1 MFLRSL
7 TLKGFKS
14 FAEKTTL
21 EFAPGISV
29 IVGPNGSGKSNLVDA
44 ISWVLGE
51 QGPRALRG
59 GQMSDV
65 IFAGSPKRAA
75 LGMAEVKLV
84 IDNEAGKIPVPM
96 TELEIGRAVFRAGDA
111 EYRISGQQC
120 RLLDIQELL
129 SDSGIGRALHTVVG
143 QGQLDDVLTARPEER
158 RQFIEE
164 AAGIAKH
171 RRRKER
177 AQRKLGALEHDVL
190 RLQDVLLELK
200 RQLRPLKQQAESAQR
215 HEKLSAEAEEASWRL
230 AAARLRLLIEARDSK
245 RPTWEQ
251 GMALRTGGKKRL
263 EELDA
268 AIEELATARE
278 LAARELVE
286 AEAGLRTAQADLGAA
301 DAALREAAERETA
314 AKSRLQSEAS
324 RSVRL
329 DSLKADMARSE
340 AALRDTA
347 VELEQRE
354 RELETAEAEFRQA
367 EEIRREAE
375 EERRRLS
382 EEAAAHRA
390 EMETLRR
397 SLATHDRER
406 ARLEESL
413 DAAGAAVDAAG
424 AERASFESEL
434 LRLGDVVTPITERQA
449 ILEGERHTLASRVA
463 EIEDALRR
471 AMSKRDVLEARRA
484 DADETPGSRYLKSN
498 PGRTI
503 GLLRDLVDPA
513 DDIAA
518 AVSAA
523 LGPYADAVVY
533 ERTESALE
541 DVGAADGATL
551 AVGDASGSAPSL
563 ASERALIAEVGCD
576 PRARGLLEAI
586 LTEVYLVEDLA
597 KAASMHRRHSNA
609 RFVTPQGVMIGRGVI
624 QTAAGAD
631 TRARA
636 IQDELFNVERE
647 IAKSNQE
654 LKPARE
660 AFEAANTGSDE
671 LAARIKE
678 IETNVL
684 DATVRLN
691 GIDSRLAS
699 GQKEVEML
707 TQRLVGMDDAADSWR
722 VALASAPPL
731 TTELPPLPLR
741 PEAPIS
747 ARVAVETLRRDRVS
761 HEAGLERLRAEH
773 DGLAA
778 ETPQALRAAADAAEA
793 ERQTAEAART
803 TAAEIHETAS
813 ARREAAAQ
821 AEREATNAETTAN
834 REWREAAAEL
844 ERLRET
850 YEEEDRARGEIERRI
865 AEGERT
871 LKEGYSRDPQE
882 ALAALSE
889 ADTVADL
896 ERRSEVVARRL
907 ALLGKVNLLATG
919 EFEAVQERHDFLMRE
934 LDDVKKARRDLL
946 EVIRRVDDE
955 VVALFDAAF
964 RDVAREFES
973 MFKELFPG
981 GEGRLVLTDP
991 ANLLETGIDVEA
1003 RPGRKRVKRL
1013 SLLSGGERAL
1023 TALGFLFSIFK
1034 ARPSPFYLLDEVE
1047 AALDDVNLHRFLG
1060 LIKGFAQDSQVIIVT
1075 HQKRTMEVAD
1085 MLYGV
1090 SMSPDVSSRVVC
1102 QRLDHGDAMKVE
1114 PLAVSKA
1121 DSVV

>member
-111 EYRISGQQC
+111 EYRIGGQQC

-177 AQRKLGALEHDVL
+177 AQRKLGSLEHDVL

-200 RQLRPLKQQAESAQR
+200 RQLRPLKAQAESAQR
-215 HEKLSAEAEEASWRL
+215 HEKLSAEAEDASWRL
-230 AAARLRLLIEARDSK
+230 AAARLKLLIEARDAK

-251 GMALRTGGKKRL
+251 GMTLRSDGKKRL

-268 AIEELATARE
+268 AIEQLSAARE
-278 LAARELVE
+278 RAARELVE
-286 AEAGLRTAQADLGAA
+286 AEAALRTAQAELATS
-301 DAALREAAERETA
+301 DAVLREAVERESA
-314 AKSRLQSEAS
+314 AKAKLSSEAA
-324 RSVRL
+324 RAARL
-329 DSLKADMARSE
+329 GSLKEDMSRAES
-340 AALRDTA
+340 ALRDTA
-347 VELEQRE
+347 VELEARE
-354 RELETAEAEFRQA
+354 RELEAAEHEFRQA

-397 SLATHDRER
+397 SLATHERER
-406 ARLEESL
+406 SRLEEGL
-413 DAAGAAVDAAG
+413 DAAQVRVDAA
-424 AERASFESEL
+424 ARDRAALEEEISRLEEESAPVAQ
-434 LRLGDVVTPITERQA
+434 RRSV
-449 ILEGERHTLASRVA
+449 LEGKRHTLASRVA
-463 EIEDALRR
+463 EIEEVLRR

-484 DADETPGSRYLKSN
+484 DADQTPGSRFLQEN
-498 PGRTI
+498 PGRAI
-503 GLLRDLVDPA
+503 GLLRDLVDPPA
-513 DDIAA
+513 DVVAA
-518 AVSAA
+518 LSAA

-533 ERTESALE
+533 ERAETALE
-541 DVGAADGATL
+541 DVGRTDGATL
-551 AVGDASGSAPSL
+551 AAGDVSGAAPSL
-563 ASERALIAEVGCD
+563 AAGRALILEVRCD

-586 LTEVYLVEDLA
+586 LADVYVVADIA
-597 KAASMHRRHSNA
+597 TAASLQRQHVGA
-609 RFVTPQGVMIGRGVI
+609 RFVTESGVMIGRGVI

-636 IQDELFNVERE
+636 IHDELTRVERE
-647 IAKSNQE
+647 IAEANQE
-654 LKPARE
+654 LMPARE
-660 AFEAANTGSDE
+660 QLDEVAEESKGLSERIDE
-671 LAARIKE
+671 LAK
-678 IETNVL
+678 NVAA
-684 DATVRLN
+684 ATLRMG
-691 GIDSRLAS
+691 GIDAQLAS

-707 TQRLVGMDDAADSWR
+707 TQRLVGMDDAAESWR
-722 VALASAPPL
+722 AALASAPAL
-731 TTELPPLPLR
+731 STELPPLPLR
-741 PEAPIS
+741 PEAPMS
-747 ARVAVETLRRDRVS
+747 ARVAVETLRRDRIS
-761 HEAGLERLRAEH
+761 NEAGLERLRAEY
-773 DGLAA
+773 DALAA
-778 ETPQALRAAADAAEA
+778 ETPQSLRVAADTAEA
-793 ERQTAEAART
+793 ERQSAEIARQ
-803 TAAEIHETAS
+803 TAADAHVSAS
-813 ARREAAAQ
+813 ARRETAAQ
-821 AEREATNAETTAN
+821 AERDATSAETSAN

-850 YEEEDRARGEIERRI
+850 YEAEDRARGEVERRI
-865 AEGERT
+865 SEGERT
-871 LKEGYSRDPQE
+871 LKEGYGRDAQE
-882 ALAALSE
+882 ALAALGE

-896 ERRSEVVARRL
+896 ERRSEVVQRRL
-907 ALLGKVNLLATG
+907 ALLGRVNLLATG
-919 EFEAVQERHDFLMRE
+919 EFEVVQQRHDFLSRE

-1090 SMSPDVSSRVVC
+1090 SMSPDVSSRVIC
-1102 QRLDHGDAMKVE
+1102 QKLDHGEALDIK

>member
-1 MFLRSL
+1 
-7 TLKGFKS
+7 
-14 FAEKTTL
+14 
-21 EFAPGISV
+21 
-29 IVGPNGSGKSNLVDA
+29 
-44 ISWVLGE
+44 
-51 QGPRALRG
+51 
-59 GQMSDV
+59 MSDV

-111 EYRISGQQC
+111 EYRIGGQQC

-200 RQLRPLKQQAESAQR
+200 RQLRPLKSQAESAQR
-215 HEKLSAEAEEASWRL
+215 HEKLSAEAEHASWRL
-230 AAARLRLLIEARDSK
+230 AAARLKLLVQARDAK

-251 GMALRTGGKKRL
+251 GMTLRTDGKKRL
-263 EELDA
+263 EDLDA
-268 AIEELATARE
+268 RIEQLSAARE
-278 LAARELVE
+278 RAALELVE
-286 AEAGLRTAQADLGAA
+286 AEAALRNAQAELTTS
-301 DAALREAAERETA
+301 DAVLREAADRETA
-314 AKSRLQSEAS
+314 AKSKLQSEAARAARLGS
-324 RSVRL
+324 LKEDLTRAEVSLRSVA
-329 DSLKADMARSE
+329 S
-340 AALRDTA
+340 
-347 VELEQRE
+347 ELEQRE
-354 RELETAEAEFRQA
+354 RELEIAETEFRQA

-397 SLATHDRER
+397 SLATHERER
-406 ARLEESL
+406 SRLEDSL
-413 DAAGAAVDAAG
+413 KAAQASVDAAAQERDTIEREIRRLE
-424 AERASFESEL
+424 AESAPVVERRA
-434 LRLGDVVTPITERQA
+434 A
-449 ILEGERHTLASRVA
+449 LEGKRHTLASRVA

-484 DADETPGSRYLKSN
+484 DVDETPGSRFLQAN
-498 PGRTI
+498 PGRAI

-513 DDIAA
+513 GDIAA
-518 AVSAA
+518 ALSAA

-533 ERTESALE
+533 ERAEIALQ
-541 DVGAADGATL
+541 DVGDADGATL
-551 AVGDASGSAPSL
+551 AAGDAAGPAPSL
-563 ASERALIAEVGCD
+563 AAGRALILEVKCD
-576 PRARGLLEAI
+576 PRARGLLEAV
-586 LTEVYLVEDLA
+586 LADVYLVADIA
-597 KAASMHRRHSNA
+597 TAASLQRQHPGA
-609 RFVTPQGVMIGRGVI
+609 RFVTTEGVMIGRGVI

-636 IQDELFNVERE
+636 IHEELERVERE
-647 IAKSNQE
+647 IAQANQE
-654 LKPARE
+654 LMPALE
-660 AFEAANTGSDE
+660 ELDTATAEFEGLSGQIDE
-671 LAARIKE
+671 LSARVAA
-678 IETNVL
+678 
-684 DATVRLN
+684 ATLRVG
-691 GIDSRLAS
+691 GIDSQLAS
-699 GQKEVEML
+699 GKKEVEML

-722 VALASAPPL
+722 AALASAPASAI
-731 TTELPPLPLR
+731 ELPPLPLR
-741 PEAPIS
+741 PEAPMS

-761 HEAGLERLRAEH
+761 QEAGLERLRAEYEA
-773 DGLAA
+773 LAA
-778 ETPQALRAAADAAEA
+778 ETPQLLRAAADAAEA
-793 ERQTAEAART
+793 DRQAAEAARQ
-803 TAAEIHETAS
+803 AAADGHAS
-813 ARREAAAQ
+813 AAARRETATQ
-821 AEREATNAETTAN
+821 ADRDATNAETTAN

-844 ERLRET
+844 DRLRET
-850 YEEEDRARGEIERRI
+850 YEEEDRARGEVERRI
-865 AEGERT
+865 SEGERT
-871 LKEGYSRDPQE
+871 LKEGFGRDPQE
-882 ALAALSE
+882 ALAALAE
-889 ADTVADL
+889 TDTVSDL
-896 ERRSEVVARRL
+896 ERRAEVIARRL

-919 EFEAVQERHDFLMRE
+919 EFEVVQQRHDFLSRE

-964 RDVAREFES
+964 RDVAREFEA

-981 GEGRLVLTDP
+981 GEGRLILTDP

-1090 SMSPDVSSRVVC
+1090 SMSPDVSSRVIC
-1102 QRLDHGDAMKVE
+1102 QKLDHGEALEVK